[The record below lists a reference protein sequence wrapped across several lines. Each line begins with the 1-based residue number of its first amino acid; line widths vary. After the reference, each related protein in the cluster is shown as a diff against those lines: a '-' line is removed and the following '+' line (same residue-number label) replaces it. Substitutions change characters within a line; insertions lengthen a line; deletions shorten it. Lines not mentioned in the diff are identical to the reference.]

1 TNKKEL
7 NVSYI
12 VPSERNP
19 RGGIDLPTF
28 AADLVKALNALD
40 ANPAIEA
47 RIANE
52 QTDYPNEHQNIDIG
66 NATRLWLTADNWK
79 KRVRVSIHATD
90 VQHGDRNT
98 YNKDH
103 RTEDATVNP
112 DGRSIDSIARDI
124 KRRVI
129 DASAAALKL
138 QRDYAAAQASN
149 RASIKDRAEAL
160 AKACP
165 MLSVKLNEREQNA
178 SLYFNHGGGYL
189 SGTLSHDGN
198 VRMRDV
204 SGISAD
210 NMPALLKLFSVK
222 S

>member
-1 TNKKEL
+1 
-7 NVSYI
+7 VSYI

-19 RGGIDLPTF
+19 RGGIDLQTF

-40 ANPAIEA
+40 TDPAIDSK
-47 RIANE
+47 IAAAG
-52 QTDYPNEHQNIDIG
+52 DYPHEHQNIDLD
-66 NATRLWLTADNWK
+66 ATTRLWLTADNWK

-103 RTEDATVNP
+103 KTEDATVNP
-112 DGRSIDSIARDI
+112 DGRGIESIARDV

-129 DASAAALKL
+129 DASANALKL
-138 QRDYAAAQASN
+138 QRDYAAAQNAN
-149 RASIKDRAEAL
+149 RASIQDRATAL

-165 MLSVKLNEREQNA
+165 MLSVKVNEREQNA

-189 SGTLSHDGN
+189 SGTLSFDGS

-204 SGISAD
+204 SGISAA
-210 NMPALLKLFSVK
+210 NMPALLKLFAVK